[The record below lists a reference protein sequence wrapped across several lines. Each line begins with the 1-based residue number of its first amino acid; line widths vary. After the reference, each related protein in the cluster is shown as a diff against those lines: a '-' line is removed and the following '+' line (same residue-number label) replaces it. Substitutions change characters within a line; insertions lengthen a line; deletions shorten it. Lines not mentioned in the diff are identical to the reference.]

1 MWAGAQSLGLFGVS
15 PLALRLP
22 VLLAGVTVCL
32 LAFLWARRSHRFW
45 LSLAAVVLLI
55 SNTIF
60 HTLCRRFMAD
70 AMLTMWLAAVAYLV
84 DRDPRLSKPATVWGI
99 GLFSG
104 AAIMTKSIAGLLPLM
119 ILGFYWVVVRRD
131 RRPRWSRLL
140 FAFGLAGMVALPW
153 HVYQLLVHRE
163 WFLAEYVGMQIIET
177 GTVAP
182 GYYAGTSQLW
192 FYLQRMALTDPVLSL
207 LFLIGL
213 PGFVAAVRRGDSAS
227 SRLLAVWILVLGA
240 ALLIFRYRVAYYLL
254 PVVPAVCLVAA
265 GWSPLFK
272 GKRAIVTLAALVIS
286 FGVKAGGG
294 DAAWALDFDRGTTVK
309 SAAPLKRY
317 CQQQRNNELI
327 IFSTDDEFYSAI
339 LDLPKVRYC
348 HFASAI
354 DPSKVSSYMYD
365 LGLILT
371 AEQFK
376 ELPKW
381 EQICGR
387 RLRAWGLADDAPVGT
402 LIVVDSTEELMDLIR
417 SSPQRDFFLP
427 ERYRQELTSEGELA
441 DHEPTS
447 SEAGRFFL
455 LSKTSSRRDAPCGP
469 GSF

>member
-1 MWAGAQSLGLFGVS
+1 MGRGETPAASSLEPLVVCVWA
-15 PLALRLP
+15 
-22 VLLAGVTVCL
+22 
-32 LAFLWARRSHRFW
+32 
-45 LSLAAVVLLI
+45 
-55 SNTIF
+55 
-60 HTLCRRFMAD
+60 CRD
-70 AMLTMWLAAVAYLV
+70 G
-84 DRDPRLSKPATVWGI
+84 S
-99 GLFSG
+99 
-104 AAIMTKSIAGLLPLM
+104 
-119 ILGFYWVVVRRD
+119 
-131 RRPRWSRLL
+131 
-140 FAFGLAGMVALPW
+140 LPW
-153 HVYQLLVHRE
+153 HVYQLLVHQE
-163 WFLAEYVGMQIIET
+163 WFLAEYVGWQIIET
-177 GTVAP
+177 GTMAP

-192 FYLQRMALTDPVLSL
+192 FYLQRMALTDPVLPL
-207 LFLIGL
+207 LFLIGI
-213 PGFVAAVRRGDSAS
+213 PGFVAAIRRGDSAS

-240 ALLIFRYRVAYYLL
+240 ALLIFRHRVAYYLL
-254 PVVPAVCLVAA
+254 PVVPAVCLVAV

-272 GKRAIVTLAALVIS
+272 GKRTIVTLAALVIA

-294 DAAWALDFDRGTTVK
+294 GAAWDLDFDRGTTVK

-354 DPSKVSSYMYD
+354 DPAKVSSYMYD

-376 ELPKW
+376 KLPKW

-441 DHEPTS
+441 DHEPAS